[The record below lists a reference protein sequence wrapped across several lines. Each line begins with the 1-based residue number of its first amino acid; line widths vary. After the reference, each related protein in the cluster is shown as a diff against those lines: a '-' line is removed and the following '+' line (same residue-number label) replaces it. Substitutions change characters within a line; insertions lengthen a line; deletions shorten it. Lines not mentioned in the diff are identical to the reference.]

1 MESIFEITVIFHD
14 STDNVLRTE
23 TVLCSNRKSAEEIAE
38 KLASIYVERV
48 GGDDEWDIFSSYSES
63 DFERRYDDNHN
74 LLDINLSS
82 KEILVASILTVF
94 VKEKEVSTLI
104 EEKVFDDVKEYLN
117 YRVKNNVD
125 IMPIVIEIVIESED
139 NE

>member
-1 MESIFEITVIFHD
+1 MKSIFEITAVFHD
-14 STDNVLRTE
+14 STDNVLHTE

-38 KLASIYVERV
+38 KLASIYVKRV

-74 LLDINLSS
+74 LLDINLSN

-104 EEKVFDDVKEYLN
+104 EEKEVFDDVKEYLD
-117 YRVKNNVD
+117 YRAKNNVK
-125 IMPIVIEIVIESED
+125 IIPVEIEDDSE
-139 NE
+139 